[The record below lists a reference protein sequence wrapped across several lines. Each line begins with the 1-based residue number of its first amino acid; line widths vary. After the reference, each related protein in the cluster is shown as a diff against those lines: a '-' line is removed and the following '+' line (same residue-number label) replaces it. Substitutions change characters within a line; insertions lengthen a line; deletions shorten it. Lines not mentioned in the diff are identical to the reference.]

1 MTERSDFGSFLPC
14 IGWRAQ
20 HPTLKTSYHAL
31 CFDALELTTSL
42 GKEAKTAGERKLLEN
57 FEQNTKMFFNVMLFL
72 IYLSHIDTLKLVIVL
87 ECLFIF
93 YVNDWQYFPGS
104 IPPVVFHI

>member
-31 CFDALELTTSL
+31 ELTTSL
-42 GKEAKTAGERKLLEN
+42 GKEAKTAVWKMLLEKY
-57 FEQNTKMFFNVMLFL
+57 EQNSKMFFNVMLFL
-72 IYLSHIDTLKLVIVL
+72 IYSSHIDTLKLVIVL
-87 ECLFIF
+87 ECLF
-93 YVNDWQYFPGS
+93 NDWEFFCRTLNSGS
-104 IPPVVFHI
+104 ISHIHRI

>member
-1 MTERSDFGSFLPC
+1 MS
-14 IGWRAQ
+14 
-20 HPTLKTSYHAL
+20 
-31 CFDALELTTSL
+31 TSL
-42 GKEAKTAGERKLLEN
+42 GNEAKTPLSTAEKRTLLEKY
-57 FEQNTKMFFNVMLFL
+57 EQNTIMFFNVMLFL

-104 IPPVVFHI
+104 ISLVVFHI